1 MSDEDDGMDSLGVVV
16 KGKPTVATAS
26 YGLRQHVLS
35 SLETLAQ
42 SVSTMAPSTSPTL
55 TIPLVFAL
63 AGTGTWLA
71 YALAMAGIALMALCI
86 AAFAR
91 DSASPGSLY
100 IYTRSTPPPAFAAVA
115 AWALFFAYVMTAA
128 SVIGGFISYA
138 YVFLGRFGSHV
149 SPGLLAVVCAGGAVW
164 IAWRDVKISTQTM
177 LWIEA
182 ISVLLISLVVGRLLW
197 KHGLHIDEAQLRLRG
212 ATPVGVRLG
221 VMLALFSFVGFESA
235 TTLGSEAKEP
245 LKTIPRA
252 VLRSAMLAGIFFIVC
267 AYGEVLSF
275 HGANSGLGESAAPM
289 RYLSES
295 ADVRAAGPVIDAGV
309 LVSMFAGTLACVI
322 AAARVL
328 MLMAHNGLAHGRF
341 AKTHVEKE
349 TPGAASILAGSLAFL
364 PVAVLAERG
373 STGAD
378 IYGWMGTLAVYGFLT
393 VYALVAVAL
402 PLHLRRRGRL
412 KVGGIMLSVSAAVA
426 TILAMVG
433 TVFPVPPAPYRYL
446 PYVYIAYLAGGM
458 AWYAVL
464 QRRATVLA
472 SS

>member
-1 MSDEDDGMDSLGVVV
+1 MDSSGVIVNEDA
-16 KGKPTVATAS
+16 VATTVS
-26 YGLRQHVLS
+26 YGLRQNVLS
-35 SLETLAQ
+35 PLETLAQ
-42 SVSTMAPSTSPTL
+42 SVSTMAPSTTPTL

-63 AGTGTWLA
+63 AGSGTWLA

-100 IYTRSTPPPAFAAVA
+100 VYTRSTLPPVFAAVA

-138 YVFLGRFGSHV
+138 YVFLGSFGPHV
-149 SPGLLAVVCAGGAVW
+149 SSGLLAAVCAGVAVW

-177 LWIEA
+177 LWIEVV
-182 ISVLLISLVVGRLLW
+182 SVCLISLVVGILLW
-197 KHGLHIDEAQLRLRG
+197 KHGWHVDETQLRLRG

-252 VLRSAMLAGIFFIVC
+252 VLQSAALAGVFFIVC

-275 HGANSGLGESAAPM
+275 HGANPGLGESTAPM
-289 RYLSES
+289 RYLAEKAGVSI
-295 ADVRAAGPVIDAGV
+295 AGPVIDAGV

-341 AKTHVEKE
+341 AKTHAEKE
-349 TPGAASILAGSLAFL
+349 TPGAASVLAGALAFL

-373 STGAD
+373 SSGAD

-393 VYALVAVAL
+393 AYALVAVAL
-402 PLHLRRRGRL
+402 PVHLRRHGRL
-412 KVGGIMLSVSAAVA
+412 GAGGLALSVSAAAA

-446 PYVYIAYLAGGM
+446 PYVYVTYLIGGM
-458 AWYAVL
+458 VWYAIS
-464 QRRATVLA
+464 RRRSAEIE